1 MDALTDVL
9 RAMRLS
15 GAVFLEGE
23 FTAPWCVSSQV
34 GPEDCRLF
42 MPPPARLIAY
52 HYVLEGRLLLQAEG
66 EPPVDA
72 GAGRLLVLPRN
83 DPHILASAPGLRPAN
98 ADDLLEPPG
107 NDGLAH
113 IRFGGG
119 GPVTRILCGFLGSDD
134 RTDPLLSSLP
144 PVVDLDLTGNL
155 SGPWIEGSV
164 RYAARE
170 LAGGGPGTSASLAR
184 LAELLFAE
192 AVRQYIKALPQAR
205 AGWLAGLCDPHVGR
219 ALALMHRSPGH
230 PWTLEELAREVGLS
244 RSALAERFG
253 RFVGASPIRY
263 LQRRRIELAAA
274 RLTSCRQ
281 PIAQIAYETG
291 YVSEAAFSRAFKR
304 ELGRSPAAFRRP
316 DGEE

>member
-23 FTAPWCVSSQV
+23 FTAPWSISSHVDPQ
-34 GPEDCRLF
+34 DCRPF
-42 MPPPARLIAY
+42 MPPPVQLIAY
-52 HYVLEGRLLLQAEG
+52 HYVLEGRLLLQVEG

-72 GAGRLLVLPRN
+72 GAGRLLMLPRN
-83 DPHILASAPGLRPAN
+83 EPHILASAPGLPPAN
-98 ADDLLEPPG
+98 ADDLVEPAG
-107 NDGLAH
+107 EDGLAR

-119 GPVTRILCGFLGSDD
+119 GPVTRILCGFLGSDN
-134 RTDPLLSSLP
+134 RADPLLASLP
-144 PVVDLDLTGNL
+144 PVVNLDLTGNL
-155 SGPWIEGSV
+155 TGTWIEGSV

-170 LAGGGPGTSASLAR
+170 LAGGGPGASVNLAR

-192 AVRQYIKALPQAR
+192 AVRQYLKALPRAR
-205 AGWLAGLCDPHVGR
+205 TGWLAGLCDPHVGR
-219 ALALMHRSPGH
+219 ALALMHRRPGH
-230 PWTLEELAREVGLS
+230 PWTLDELAREVGLS

-263 LQRRRIELAAA
+263 LQRWRIELAAA
-274 RLTSCRQ
+274 RLTDGRQ

-291 YVSEAAFSRAFKR
+291 YESEAAFSRAFKR
-304 ELGRSPAAFRRP
+304 ELGRSPGAFRRP
-316 DGEE
+316 AGAE